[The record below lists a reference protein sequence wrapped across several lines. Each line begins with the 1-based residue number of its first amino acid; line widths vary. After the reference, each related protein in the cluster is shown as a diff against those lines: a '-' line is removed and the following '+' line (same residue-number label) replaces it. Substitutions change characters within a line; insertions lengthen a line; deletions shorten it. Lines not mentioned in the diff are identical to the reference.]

1 MSPFDVLARSL
12 PSLIVIVGALLLL
25 RRWAQR
31 GSGTTGADV
40 RVVTR
45 TGITKGAVVAVL
57 AVGERRLLV
66 GASERGVDLLA
77 ELDPEPAAHPE
88 EAGTG
93 VTAAAT
99 TPPAPRPAAPASLT
113 ALVAGAWN
121 AARSRPTPTS
131 DDRPRMAPIDRLRH
145 LTVRRPVPSH
155 PRRPTVVRRRT

>member
-31 GSGTTGADV
+31 GSGSTGADV

-77 ELDPEPAAHPE
+77 ELDPEPVAHPE
-88 EAGTG
+88 EAGVG
-93 VTAAAT
+93 VATAA
-99 TPPAPRPAAPASLT
+99 TPQAPRPAAPASLT

-121 AARSRPTPTS
+121 AARSRPTPMS